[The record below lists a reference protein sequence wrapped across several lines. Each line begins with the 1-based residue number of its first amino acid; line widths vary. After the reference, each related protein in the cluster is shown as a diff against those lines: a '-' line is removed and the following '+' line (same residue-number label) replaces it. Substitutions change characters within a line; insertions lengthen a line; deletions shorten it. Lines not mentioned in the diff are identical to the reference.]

1 MDYIVLRVPKSW
13 TWLNDFHFHIV
24 SVLEQG
30 KSEMYVCE
38 YAWERERKN
47 VCMLVMALE
56 GASLVDEMVKKNV
69 PAMQETQVQSL
80 GCKDPLEKGMALLEK
95 W

>member
-1 MDYIVLRVPKSW
+1 
-13 TWLNDFHFHIV
+13 
-24 SVLEQG
+24 
-30 KSEMYVCE
+30 
-38 YAWERERKN
+38 
-47 VCMLVMALE
+47 MLVMALE